1 MNYNEQ
7 IRESAPGTDNPL
19 TGQLD
24 QQPQYDVDEL
34 IELIARVRHEINNPL
49 TGVIGQAQLLLR
61 EDLTE
66 KARKRVEAIEGLA
79 TRIRDIVAMLRDVQ
93 RPH

>member
-7 IRESAPGTDNPL
+7 IRESAPGTENPL

-34 IELIARVRHEINNPL
+34 IELIAHVRYEINNTL
-49 TGVIGQAQLLLR
+49 TGVYGQTKSQC
-61 EDLTE
+61 
-66 KARKRVEAIEGLA
+66 
-79 TRIRDIVAMLRDVQ
+79 RDAMYAKSR
-93 RPH
+93 

>member
-7 IRESAPGTDNPL
+7 IRESTPGSDNPL

-24 QQPQYDVDEL
+24 QPQHYDVDEL

-61 EDLTE
+61 EDLSE

-93 RPH
+93 RPS